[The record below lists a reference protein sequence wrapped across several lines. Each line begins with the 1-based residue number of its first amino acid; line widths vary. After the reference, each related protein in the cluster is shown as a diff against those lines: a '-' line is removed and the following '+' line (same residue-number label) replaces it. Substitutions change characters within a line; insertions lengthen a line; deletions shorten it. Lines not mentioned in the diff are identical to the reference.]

1 MSSSFRFPGDK
12 HTVLI
17 SMILKL
23 DEDADE
29 IERYDEDED
38 DYTTEDDHFENISE
52 EDNVSY
58 LEDEVKELE
67 NEAIF
72 HNPQV

>member
-1 MSSSFRFPGDK
+1 M
-12 HTVLI
+12 
-17 SMILKL
+17 

-29 IERYDEDED
+29 IERYDDDED

-72 HNPQV
+72 HNPQVQLKRSSRIMPKNLNNRMSWK